1 MTAGEIKKGSA
12 GRVLLFTGDG
22 KGKTTAALGMALRAA
37 GHGMRVLFIQF
48 VKSDPE
54 TGEMAAFSNLPDAE
68 IVLTGRGFVPA
79 PSSPEFSEHCRAA
92 GEGMIK
98 AGKALSSGSFD
109 MVCLDE
115 IAVAVAKGLV
125 PEEAVLKMV
134 RHAHPDT
141 IVVLTGRNATVAMIE
156 LADTVTEMKNIKH
169 GLASGWP
176 AQKGVE
182 E

>member
-1 MTAGEIKKGSA
+1 MTVGKNKT

-37 GHGMRVLFIQF
+37 GHKMKVLFLQF
-48 VKSDPE
+48 VKSDPA
-54 TGEMAAFSNLPDAE
+54 TGEMAAFANLPGCE
-68 IVLTGRGFVPA
+68 IVLTGRGFIP
-79 PSSPEFSEHCRAA
+79 PPESPEFPEHLRAA
-92 GEGMIK
+92 ARGMKI
-98 AGKALSSGSFD
+98 ALEALSSGRFG

-115 IAVAVAKGLV
+115 IAVAVAKGLIAEDV
-125 PEEAVLKMV
+125 VLRMV
-134 RHAHPDT
+134 RQAHPDT
-141 IVVLTGRNATVAMIE
+141 IVVLTGRYATAGMIE

-169 GLASGWP
+169 GLASGRP

>member
-1 MTAGEIKKGSA
+1 MNKKGSA

-22 KGKTTAALGMALRAA
+22 KGKTTAALGMVLRAA
-37 GHGMRVLFIQF
+37 GHGMKVLFLQF

-54 TGEMAAFSNLPDAE
+54 TGEMAAFANLPGCE
-68 IVLTGRGFVPA
+68 IILTGRGFIPL
-79 PSSPEFSEHCRAA
+79 PESPEFPEHLHAA
-92 GEGMIK
+92 ARGMKI
-98 AGKALSSGSFD
+98 ALEALSSGRFD

-115 IAVAVAKGLV
+115 IAVAIAKGLV
-125 PEEAVLKMV
+125 SEDVVLKMV
-134 RHAHPDT
+134 RQAHPDT
-141 IVVLTGRNATVAMIE
+141 VVVLTGRYATARMMD

-169 GLASGWP
+169 GLANGWP

>member
-1 MTAGEIKKGSA
+1 MKETENKKGSA

-48 VKSDPE
+48 VKSDPA
-54 TGEMAAFSNLPDAE
+54 TGEMAAFANLPGAG
-68 IVLTGRGFVPA
+68 IILTGRGFVPQ
-79 PSSPEFSEHCRAA
+79 PSSPEYAEHCRAA

-98 AGKALSSGSFD
+98 AAQALSSGTYD

-115 IAVAVAKGLV
+115 IAVAVAKGLASEV
-125 PEEAVLKMV
+125 AVLKMI
-134 RHAHPDT
+134 RQAHPDT
-141 IVVLTGRNATVAMIE
+141 VVVLTGRNATAGMID

>member
-1 MTAGEIKKGSA
+1 MTKGNNKKGRA

-22 KGKTTAALGMALRAA
+22 KGKTTAALGTALRAA
-37 GHGMRVLFIQF
+37 GHGMRVLFLQF
-48 VKSDPE
+48 VKSDSE
-54 TGEMAAFSNLPDAE
+54 TGETAAFANLSGCE
-68 IVLTGRGFVPA
+68 IVLTGRGFIPPPA
-79 PSSPEFSEHCRAA
+79 SPEFPEHCRAA
-92 GEGMIK
+92 EEGMK
-98 AGKALSSGSFD
+98 TAQEALSSGGFD

-125 PEEAVLKMV
+125 AEEAVLKMV
-134 RHAHPDT
+134 RQAHPDT
-141 IVVLTGRNATVAMIE
+141 IVVLTGRYATAGIIE

-169 GLASGWP
+169 GMASGRP

>member
-1 MTAGEIKKGSA
+1 MTEVNNKKGSA

-37 GHGMRVLFIQF
+37 GHGMKVLFLQF
-48 VKSDPE
+48 VKSDPD
-54 TGEMAAFSNLPDAE
+54 TGEMAAFADLPGCG
-68 IVLTGRGFVPA
+68 IVLAGRGFVPPPA
-79 PSSPEFSEHCRAA
+79 SPEYPEHCRAA
-92 GEGMIK
+92 EEGMKK
-98 AGKALSSGSFD
+98 AREALSSGGFD

-125 PEEAVLKMV
+125 SEEAVLKMV
-134 RHAHPDT
+134 RQAHPDT
-141 IVVLTGRNATVAMIE
+141 IVVLTGRYATAGMIE
-156 LADTVTEMKNIKH
+156 LADTVTEMRNIKH

-182 E
+182 Q

>member
-1 MTAGEIKKGSA
+1 MMSRENKKGSA

-37 GHGMRVLFIQF
+37 GHGMKVLFVQF
-48 VKSDPE
+48 VKSDPG
-54 TGEMAAFSNLPDAE
+54 TGEMAALAALPGAE
-68 IVLTGRGFVPA
+68 IIQTGRGFVPA
-79 PSSPEFSEHCRAA
+79 PSSPEFSEHRRAA
-92 GEGMIK
+92 EDGMKK
-98 AGKALSSGSFD
+98 AAKALSSGSYD

-125 PEEAVLKMV
+125 PEGAVLKMI
-134 RHAHPDT
+134 RQAHPDT
-141 IVVLTGRNATVAMIE
+141 IVVLTGRNATVGMME
-156 LADTVTEMKNIKH
+156 LADTVTDMKNIKH